1 MIRKVLSEKIFKPV
15 AALLIICILTGCGET
30 QVVLTTGFDKDEVF
44 IVGNEKC
51 TLPEML
57 VYLTNIRNSYENVF
71 GEEIWNV
78 SSEGM
83 TFEDS
88 IKNTAL
94 AQLAQIKTMYMMA
107 VDRGVTL
114 DPAELESVRL
124 ATTEYY
130 SSLSEAEITALGVDE
145 DIIRSMY
152 EQIALAQKAY
162 DEIIGD
168 ISPEISDDEAR
179 YIKVRI
185 IFMRTTYRN
194 GDSLISYTDSD
205 RNRVYNT
212 LAEVRRGILDGS
224 LDFETEA
231 AKYNEA
237 GESVISFGKGTM
249 DPAVEEA
256 AFALAG
262 GEISE
267 IVEAPD
273 GLYLMQC
280 ISTLD
285 RARTDSNKILITERL
300 RNEAFETVY
309 DEYLESLIRNLNT
322 ELWKSIDLSAYQ
334 EVTTCTFFE
343 IYDKYLADGETDG
356 QT

>member
-1 MIRKVLSEKIFKPV
+1 MIQKIQISKFLKPV
-15 AALLIICILTGCGET
+15 MALLIICILSGCGGT
-30 QVVLTTGFDKDEVF
+30 QVVLTTGFNKDEVF
-44 IVGNEKC
+44 IVGNERC
-51 TLPEML
+51 TLPEMM
-57 VYLTNIRNSYENVF
+57 VYLANIRNSYENVF
-71 GEEIWNV
+71 GEEIRNV
-78 SSEGM
+78 SSDGM

-94 AQLAQIKTMYMMA
+94 AQLAQIKTMYLMA

-114 DPAELESVRL
+114 GPVEKEAVRM
-124 ATTEYY
+124 ATAEYY
-130 SSLSEAEITALGVDE
+130 ASLSEEEIAVLGVNE
-145 DIIRSMY
+145 ELIEKMY
-152 EQIALAQKAY
+152 EQIVLAQKAY

-168 ISPEISDDEAR
+168 ILPEISDDEAR
-179 YIKVRI
+179 FVKVRI

-212 LAEVRRGILDGS
+212 LADIRKGILDGT

-256 AFALAG
+256 AFNLAG
-262 GEISE
+262 DEISD

-300 RNEAFETVY
+300 RDEAFETVY
-309 DEYLESLIRNLNT
+309 DEYLDSLIRNLNT